1 MSLWPPPSPPLLTKY
16 QGGRKQIEYICTHRG
31 VDFKMKKGKDF
42 DLTTVCLKQVVNR
55 IMSPLIQP
63 KLATFFW
70 ETLYIKGLICQ
81 HACPEETLVFVS
93 IGRWKEGY
101 WGQLSASSWRS
112 RRGKEGRQDRAVNGE
127 FLGWKREEILRSIIK
142 RGEETGQKPAVA
154 KAGEAREDFLGKTD
168 SNV

>member
-1 MSLWPPPSPPLLTKY
+1 MFSMCSELTPRAPILNGRMAQFMQPWVTSRRGCSIALRALL
-16 QGGRKQIEYICTHRG
+16 
-31 VDFKMKKGKDF
+31 V
-42 DLTTVCLKQVVNR
+42 
-55 IMSPLIQP
+55 
-63 KLATFFW
+63 TFFL
-70 ETLYIKGLICQ
+70 ETLYIKGRICQ

-93 IGRWKEGY
+93 MGRWKEGY

>member
-1 MSLWPPPSPPLLTKY
+1 
-16 QGGRKQIEYICTHRG
+16 
-31 VDFKMKKGKDF
+31 
-42 DLTTVCLKQVVNR
+42 
-55 IMSPLIQP
+55 MSPLITTKIGCSAVKFSHEWVFDPDLSFQETA
-63 KLATFFW
+63 KKIRFVTGSFKGRYKWLRTLLATFFW
-70 ETLYIKGLICQ
+70 ESLYLKGRICQ
-81 HACPEETLVFVS
+81 HACPEETVVFVS
-93 IGRWKEGY
+93 MGRWKEGY

>member
-1 MSLWPPPSPPLLTKY
+1 
-16 QGGRKQIEYICTHRG
+16 
-31 VDFKMKKGKDF
+31 
-42 DLTTVCLKQVVNR
+42 
-55 IMSPLIQP
+55 MSPLITTKIGCSAAKFSHEWVFDPDLSFQEAA
-63 KLATFFW
+63 KKYVSYRGHLKVGISDSELFWQLFFW
-70 ETLYIKGLICQ
+70 ETLYIKGRICQ
-81 HACPEETLVFVS
+81 HACPEETVVFVS
-93 IGRWKEGY
+93 MGRWKEGY